1 LIYPDKSAIKKQ
13 KILLKI
19 VIKIIVIKF
28 KQALN
33 TFENIVVNK
42 NTAIFT
48 VFLYFFYS

>member
-28 KQALN
+28 KQALKKSLN
-33 TFENIVVNK
+33 NFSD
-42 NTAIFT
+42 
-48 VFLYFFYS
+48 FYHI